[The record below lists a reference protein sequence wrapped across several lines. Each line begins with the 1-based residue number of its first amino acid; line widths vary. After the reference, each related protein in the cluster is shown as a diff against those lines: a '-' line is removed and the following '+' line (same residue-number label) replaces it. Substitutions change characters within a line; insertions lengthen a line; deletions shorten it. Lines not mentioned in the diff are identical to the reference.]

1 MPATTKVTYSGSQS
15 GPVSGKWCAAILV
28 LCLAMS
34 AVLLPVAAHLPRWVE
49 FELVLGAWWAVWA
62 IAVAWF
68 LYRGC
73 DVADDMPGPPQ
84 PSAHGIDPPYV
95 DLGGCGLD
103 LAALGGEG
111 CGTVVLGIGAVLLVI
126 AGLWLAVEFL
136 IPGLAFLLY
145 LLVRGMVAR
154 AVNDRRDCG
163 GSILRA
169 AAWGIAWATLYTA
182 PLALTVLAVHS
193 IHPHLHRQ

>member
-1 MPATTKVTYSGSQS
+1 MPATTKVTDSGLQS
-15 GPVSGKWCAAILV
+15 GPVSGKWSAAILV
-28 LCLAMS
+28 LCLAVS

-49 FELVLGAWWAVWA
+49 FELVLGAWWVVWA

-73 DVADDMPGPPQ
+73 DVADDMAGPSS
-84 PSAHGIDPPYV
+84 PSFGGLDLSGLDNAGCLAL
-95 DLGGCGLD
+95 DLGGQ
-103 LAALGGEG
+103 G
-111 CGTVVLGIGAVLLVI
+111 CETVVLGLGAVLLVI